1 MRKSCAKVRKIYAK
15 IRKIC
20 VHFVQTLN
28 TSASSSTMPGNV
40 LNLVPFKVVII
51 DIEIKH
57 RILALSHTKV
67 STSLLIYQFSY
78 AIMRVPKFV

>member
-1 MRKSCAKVRKIYAK
+1 
-15 IRKIC
+15 
-20 VHFVQTLN
+20 
-28 TSASSSTMPGNV
+28 MPGNV

-78 AIMRVPKFV
+78 AIMRVPKLV